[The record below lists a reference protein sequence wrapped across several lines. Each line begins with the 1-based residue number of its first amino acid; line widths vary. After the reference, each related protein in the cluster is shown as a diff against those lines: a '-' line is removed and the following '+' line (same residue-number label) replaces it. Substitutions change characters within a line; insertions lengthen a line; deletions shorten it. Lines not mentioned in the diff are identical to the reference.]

1 MNSCTLTAPGKKIS
15 ENLNKYM
22 VYILLVVMLLL
33 AQLYSPGYLEGSHM
47 LGVIRLAAFMGM
59 AAISQTIA
67 ILSGGIDLSIPTTI
81 SFSYILAAQLMM
93 GKDENIGKAL
103 IGVLIL
109 GLIIGV
115 INGAGVCLMNIPP
128 FIMTLGVSTIT
139 KGAYMIYT
147 KGTPK
152 GRTAPLISTISNRN
166 FMGVV
171 PYIVIVWVIF
181 AVITMIILHKT
192 PYGRRIYSV
201 GSNAKATQFSGT
213 NTHGIIFSV
222 YIVSAVVAALTGFF
236 LIGYTGES
244 YLNAGANYDTQVI
257 AAVIIGGTSITG
269 GKGSYLG
276 SAAGAL
282 IMTVFT
288 DFLQIVKVAE
298 GFRIIGQGAMILI
311 LIALYAREKQVRV

>member
-1 MNSCTLTAPGKKIS
+1 MNRDTIKSI
-15 ENLNKYM
+15 NKTIRTNINSYM

-33 AQLYSPGYLEGSHM
+33 AQLYSPGYLSITHM
-47 LGVIRLAAFMGM
+47 LGVVRLASFMGL

-81 SFSYILAAQLMM
+81 SFAYILAAEFMM
-93 GKDENIGKAL
+93 GNDANIGKAL
-103 IGVLIL
+103 VVVLIL
-109 GLIIGV
+109 GVVIGV

-128 FIMTLGVSTIT
+128 FIMTLGVSTVT
-139 KGAYMIYT
+139 KGVYMIYT
-147 KGTPK
+147 QGAPK

-166 FMGVV
+166 FMGVI

-181 AVITMIILHKT
+181 AVITILVLHKT
-192 PYGRRIYSV
+192 PYGRRIYCV
-201 GSNAKATQFSGT
+201 GSNAKAAQFSGT
-213 NTHGIIFSV
+213 NTYGIIFSV
-222 YIVSAVVAALTGFF
+222 YIVSAVVAAITGFF

-244 YLNAGANYDTQVI
+244 YLNAGASYDTQVI

-269 GKGSYLG
+269 GKGGYLG

-282 IMTVFT
+282 MMTIFT

-298 GFRIIGQGAMILI
+298 GWRVVGQGVMILI
-311 LIALYAREKQVRV
+311 LIAIYARGKKVRV

>member
-1 MNSCTLTAPGKKIS
+1 MNSRTLTAPGKKIS

-33 AQLYSPGYLEGSHM
+33 AQLDSPGYLEGSHM

-128 FIMTLGVSTIT
+128 FI
-139 KGAYMIYT
+139 
-147 KGTPK
+147 
-152 GRTAPLISTISNRN
+152 
-166 FMGVV
+166 
-171 PYIVIVWVIF
+171 
-181 AVITMIILHKT
+181 
-192 PYGRRIYSV
+192 
-201 GSNAKATQFSGT
+201 SGT

-298 GFRIIGQGAMILI
+298 GFRIMGQGAMILI